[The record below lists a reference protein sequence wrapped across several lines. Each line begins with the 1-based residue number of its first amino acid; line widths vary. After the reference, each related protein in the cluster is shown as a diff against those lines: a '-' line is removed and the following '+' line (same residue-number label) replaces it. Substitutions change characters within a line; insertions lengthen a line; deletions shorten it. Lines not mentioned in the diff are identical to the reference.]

1 MTIKFLKK
9 YFTLFTA
16 ILLISFSLH
25 LNAQNQNNFKIAKS
39 LDIYSNLIK
48 ELNINYVDEIFPE
61 KLMKAGID
69 AMLQELDPYTV
80 FIPESEI
87 DEYEM
92 ITTGTYGG
100 IGVLIHQ
107 QDGKTIIS
115 EIYKGFP
122 AQISGLYVGDQVIK
136 IDDISIKDKTSTE
149 VSKMIKGPAK
159 TPTKI
164 TVKRYGTEELM
175 DFTFNREI
183 VKIENVPYYGLLDNN
198 IGYIK
203 LVGFSHNATK
213 EVKNALLDLKSK
225 TKLKGLVLDLRGNG
239 GGLMNEAIDIV
250 NLFVDQNKEVLSTK
264 GKIEESNMTYK
275 TQFSPV
281 DKNISLAVLIDNG
294 SASSSEIVAGALQD
308 LDRAVIIG
316 QRSYGKGLVQ
326 NIIPLSYNTQV
337 KVTIAKYYIPSGR
350 CIQAIDYSL
359 KNENDEFAKIPD
371 SLISEFKTQ
380 SGRKVYDGGGI
391 DPDIKVA
398 PSTFSQ
404 LTANLYGRFL
414 IFDYATKFKS
424 EHPSIA
430 KAKDFKISDETYR
443 DFLAYLKEAKFSY
456 QTQYERTLEVLKKQA
471 EKENSFEEVKNEF
484 AALEAAINENKSA
497 EYTKYQE
504 EIKRVLKMEIVSR
517 YYYMAGEVETSLYKD
532 LDLDKAMEVL
542 INQNQYQA
550 LLLPEPNKILGKK

>member
-1 MTIKFLKK
+1 MTTKFLKK
-9 YFTLFTA
+9 YYPLFIA
-16 ILLISFSLH
+16 ILLISFSLN

-48 ELNINYVDEIFPE
+48 ELNINYVDEISPE
-61 KLMKAGID
+61 KLMMAGID

-87 DEYEM
+87 EEYEM

-107 QDGKTIIS
+107 QDGRTIIS

-122 AQISGLYVGDQVIK
+122 AQVSGLQVGDQVIK
-136 IDDISIKDKTSTE
+136 IDDISIKDKASAE

-159 TPTKI
+159 TSTKI
-164 TVKRYGTEELM
+164 TVKRFGVGELM

-275 TQFSPV
+275 TRFTPL
-281 DKNISLAVLIDNG
+281 DKEIPLAILIDNG

-308 LDRAVIIG
+308 LDRAVIVG

-350 CIQAIDYSL
+350 CIQSIDYSL
-359 KNENDEFAKIPD
+359 KNEHDEFAKIPD
-371 SLISEFKTQ
+371 SLISEYKTQ

-424 EHPSIA
+424 EHPSIT
-430 KAKDFKISDETYR
+430 KAKDFKISDEIYQ
-443 DFLAYLKEAKFSY
+443 DFLAFLKQEKFSY

-471 EKENSFEEVKNEF
+471 EKDNSFEEVKNEF
-484 AALEAAINENKSA
+484 AALETAINENKSA
-497 EYTKYQE
+497 EYIKYQE
-504 EIKRVLKMEIVSR
+504 EIKRILKMEIVSR
-517 YYYMAGEVETSLYKD
+517 YYYIAGEVETSLDND
-532 LDLDKAMEVL
+532 LDLDKALGVL

-550 LLLPEPNKILGKK
+550 LLLPTPNKILGKK

>member
-48 ELNINYVDEIFPE
+48 ELNINYVDEILPE
-61 KLMKAGID
+61 KLMKVGID

-87 DEYEM
+87 EEYEI

-136 IDDISIKDKTSTE
+136 IDDISIKDKTSEE

-159 TPTKI
+159 TSTKI
-164 TVKRYGTEELM
+164 TVKRFGVDELM

-203 LVGFSHNATK
+203 LVGFSYNATK
-213 EVKNALLDLKSK
+213 EVKNALLDMKRK
-225 TKLKGLVLDLRGNG
+225 ANLKGLIIDLRGNG

-250 NLFVDQNKEVLSTK
+250 NLFVDQNKEVLITK

-275 TQFSPV
+275 TRFSPA
-281 DKNISLAVLIDNG
+281 DKNIPLAVLIDNG

-308 LDRAVIIG
+308 LDRAVIVG

-371 SLISEFKTQ
+371 SLISEYKTQ

-404 LTANLYGRFL
+404 LTANLYGRFF
-414 IFDYATKFKS
+414 IFDYATKFKI

-430 KAKDFKISDETYR
+430 NAKDFKISDETYQ
-443 DFLAYLKEAKFSY
+443 DFLAYLKDAKFSY

-471 EKENSFEEVKNEF
+471 VKENSFEEVKNEF
-484 AALEAAINENKSA
+484 TALEAAIKENKSA
-497 EYTKYQE
+497 EFTKYQD
-504 EIKRVLKMEIVSR
+504 EIKKVLKVEIVSR
-517 YYYMAGEVETSLYKD
+517 YYYMAGEVETSLDKD
-532 LDLDKAMEVL
+532 LDLDKATEVL
-542 INQNQYQA
+542 MNQNKYQA